1 MVFAEMI
8 RINRSRPRTKM
19 KKLSPFLINGSPKLC
34 WGCGQ
39 PFPIRQGHIEALVGQ
54 DGRLY
59 CYAKTPQCAV
69 LATQPVALKRAA

>member
-1 MVFAEMI
+1 MVFADMI
-8 RINRSRPRTKM
+8 RINRSRQRTRM

-39 PFPIRQGHIEALVGQ
+39 PFPIRKGQIEALVGQ
-54 DGRLY
+54 DGELY
-59 CYAKTPQCAV
+59 CYARTPQCAV

>member
-1 MVFAEMI
+1 
-8 RINRSRPRTKM
+8 M

-54 DGRLY
+54 DGAALLLREDSGMRRSCHAACRAEKRRL
-59 CYAKTPQCAV
+59 T
-69 LATQPVALKRAA
+69 LAW